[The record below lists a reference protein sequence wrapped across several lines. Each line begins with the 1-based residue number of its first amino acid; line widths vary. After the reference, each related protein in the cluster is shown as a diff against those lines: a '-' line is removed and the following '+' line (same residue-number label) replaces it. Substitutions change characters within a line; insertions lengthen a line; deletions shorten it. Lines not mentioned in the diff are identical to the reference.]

1 MKDVYVIL
9 QSSTLTYLLMEAS
22 STPIPTTLLLKK
34 FTFKPE
40 ASSKN
45 LRIALMVNTF
55 CMELFAK
62 NKVSSA
68 NRKREI
74 STFCSPTK
82 YPLKT
87 FYLLACLINLLSP
100 STTNKN
106 KNGAIGSPFHSP
118 FCALNSSIGLPLTK
132 IEIVVDS
139 IFHFIHL
146 THFSLNPNL
155 PII

>member
-1 MKDVYVIL
+1 MKRVFMISQL
-9 QSSTLTYLLMEAS
+9 STFAYLLMEAS

-34 FTFKPE
+34 FTFKSE

-45 LRIALMVNTF
+45 LN
-55 CMELFAK
+55 
-62 NKVSSA
+62 
-68 NRKREI
+68 KREI